1 MTPRPLPAVTTILVS
16 AALLTSCGR
25 EKSGNPGPPADLEGA
40 DAAYHHT
47 REILSFGPRPP
58 GSAALAKTRAYLA
71 ARLRESGWQVARQD
85 IEGRGPQGPLT
96 FVNLLARF
104 GPPGEPALWTRPV
117 KGLLGAHIDSKYF
130 PDRTFLG
137 ADDAASAA
145 GVILELARRLAARPD
160 HARQLELVFFDG
172 EEAFA
177 LNMPPAE
184 FLSRPGYDGLYG
196 SRYYARGWRA
206 RPDKP
211 AFGLILDMIGHNDL
225 RVRYPSDSPPRLVE
239 VLRRAARHEG
249 VADRFAPADTPIIDD
264 HVPLNN
270 AGIPTLDIIG
280 DFANAPWWH
289 TENDSLDLVSKQSL
303 DITLR
308 VVQRMLDHLLDQPS

>member
-137 ADDAASAA
+137 ADDAASA
-145 GVILELARRLAARPD
+145 G
-160 HARQLELVFFDG
+160 
-172 EEAFA
+172 
-177 LNMPPAE
+177 
-184 FLSRPGYDGLYG
+184 
-196 SRYYARGWRA
+196 
-206 RPDKP
+206 
-211 AFGLILDMIGHNDL
+211 
-225 RVRYPSDSPPRLVE
+225 
-239 VLRRAARHEG
+239 EG
-249 VADRFAPADTPIIDD
+249 VPREAT
-264 HVPLNN
+264 VPLLVPPPSGSTS
-270 AGIPTLDIIG
+270 AAVRPVARTSPFPTG
-280 DFANAPWWH
+280 
-289 TENDSLDLVSKQSL
+289 TQSCAASGF
-303 DITLR
+303 R
-308 VVQRMLDHLLDQPS
+308 A